1 MAEDWDAVARAITQR
16 LAELKMTQQQL
27 IDRSHVSKGTVGKI
41 QNNSEQRKRSPRTL
55 KALSTALDWHPDH
68 LQAVLNHRA
77 PPRLDEPVPRS
88 DKDVPG
94 HLVLIEHYLRHL
106 LDRVE
111 SMDAR
116 LGRIESHAEIAVAD
130 AIRDHQQRPDR

>member
-1 MAEDWDAVARAITQR
+1 MTEDWAAVATAITQR
-16 LAELKMTQQQL
+16 MAERGMTQQQL
-27 IDRSHVSKGTVGKI
+27 IDDSDVSKLIVGEI
-41 QNNSEQRKRSPRTL
+41 QNNSKQRKRSPRTL
-55 KALSTALDWHPDH
+55 KALSTALGWHPDH
-68 LQAVLNHRA
+68 LAAVLNHRS
-77 PPRLDEPVPRS
+77 PPRLGEPVPRS

-106 LDRVE
+106 LDRME

-130 AIRDHQQRPDR
+130 AIRDHEQRPDR